1 MYYDNSHGATRLGL
15 SSVVLLTIFVSAFAL
30 IVVAALWRPWA
41 EDDDAPDVVPPITL
55 EEPVV
60 DGAQPADVDAVPVTP

>member
-1 MYYDNSHGATRLGL
+1 MYYDNSRGATRLGL
-15 SSVVLLTIFVSAFAL
+15 SSLVLLTIFVSAFAL

-41 EDDDAPDVVPPITL
+41 EDEAPDVVPPITL

-60 DGAQPADVDAVPVTP
+60 DGVQPAEVDAVPVTP